1 MTKRPLLKCLKNK
14 PYLEALKQGLDAPYS
29 CQGGICS
36 SCLARVTSGTAE
48 MAKNSILTDGEIA
61 SGLCLLAKRILRQK
75 QSMWI
80 MMMFK
85 K

>member
-1 MTKRPLLKCLKNK
+1 MVDDEETTLKCLKNK
-14 PYLEALKQGLDAPYS
+14 PLKPPKTRLDPYS

-61 SGLCLLAKRILRQK
+61 SGLVLTAKRILQK
-75 QSMWI
+75 QYMWI